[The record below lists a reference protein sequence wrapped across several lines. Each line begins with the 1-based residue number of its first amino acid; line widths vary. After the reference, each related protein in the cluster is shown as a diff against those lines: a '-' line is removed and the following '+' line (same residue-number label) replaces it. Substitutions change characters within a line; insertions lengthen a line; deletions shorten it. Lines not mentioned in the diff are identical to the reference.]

1 MFFSI
6 SFKHFNMNMKNIYIM
21 SRRAQVRLYLGINLK
36 PRYHKILA
44 SGEIDRKGDYS
55 EDITI

>member
-1 MFFSI
+1 
-6 SFKHFNMNMKNIYIM
+6 MNMKNIYIK
-21 SRRAQVRLYLGINLK
+21 SLRAHVRLYLGINLK

-44 SGEIDRKGDYS
+44 SGEIDRKRDYS

>member
-1 MFFSI
+1 
-6 SFKHFNMNMKNIYIM
+6 MNMKNIYIK
-21 SRRAQVRLYLGINLK
+21 SLRAHVRLYLGINLK
-36 PRYHKILA
+36 PRYNKILA